1 METCCFGEIS
11 GLEWHLVLSV
21 LYFDEFICKIKQ
33 VVGFVS
39 CVCLSVC
46 LFSGNYCNS
55 KETQEPIAFQ
65 GSPSCP
71 KES

>member
-21 LYFDEFICKIKQ
+21 LYFDEFIFKIKQ

-46 LFSGNYCNS
+46 LFVCFLV
-55 KETQEPIAFQ
+55 TTAI
-65 GSPSCP
+65 P
-71 KES
+71 KKPRNR